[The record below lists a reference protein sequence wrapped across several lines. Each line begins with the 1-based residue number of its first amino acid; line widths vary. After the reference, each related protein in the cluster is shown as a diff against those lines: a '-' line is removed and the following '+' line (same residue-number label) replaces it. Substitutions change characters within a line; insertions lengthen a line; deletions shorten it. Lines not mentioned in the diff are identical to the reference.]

1 VTRFVLGYGIN
12 EAWKK
17 TIASSIRAAIA
28 ETLWTETSRRR
39 FPFHP
44 NFRIQQLSFEHF
56 EHMTSPQ
63 EHDIAGGHMSQPRRN
78 VTRLVLGY
86 GINAAWQK
94 TMHGRTIAETLWT
107 ETFPFDHP
115 NFRIQQL
122 SFDLDRYELDRYG
135 HMTSPQ
141 EVT

>member
-1 VTRFVLGYGIN
+1 
-12 EAWKK
+12 
-17 TIASSIRAAIA
+17 
-28 ETLWTETSRRR
+28 
-39 FPFHP
+39 
-44 NFRIQQLSFEHF
+44 
-56 EHMTSPQ
+56 
-63 EHDIAGGHMSQPRRN
+63 

-115 NFRIQQL
+115 NFPIQQL
-122 SFDLDRYELDRYG
+122 YFDRWALDLDRYG
-135 HMTSPQ
+135 HMTLPQ